1 VDDEQKAAAS
11 PAYAWSQLERALRR
25 AGATGDERARVKAA
39 QWQAVLHGMSDGTLR
54 IGSRTPIA
62 DTPVWVTPEVVHGGF
77 ATGRLLAEAPLRED
91 EAAQVTTLPADVP
104 GRTDRER
111 LNLWHLGDAG
121 HAELMS
127 ALACGTYHVELPED
141 AALPVVALLLDGG
154 HDAAALD
161 LVAELWPHMHRLRM
175 TPRPEA
181 VPRPPDSLVRL
192 ETVGTVARAL
202 RGVQVPGQIAAM
214 RETLRVWHPLFDRL
228 VALWCETVDGELPAL
243 EDGSAGRDGIVTG
256 GWPCQVWPADW
267 SARRAQWLADYR
279 AASEQ
284 HHLVSAHRRPRSNF
298 FRLREALARCE
309 ADSRDLT
316 GRDVG
321 RIRRALAATITAHG
335 APGTERRAGLR
346 ALQAADAARP
356 THAALARVLAGRLD
370 RYPHDGG
377 IPALDPLVADVAAD
391 EAAEAPAG
399 NPMPAQLVAKVARA
413 LEGTVEELV
422 GRGLITSG
430 EVLAKVVPQMT
441 AGLAA
446 ASFADPRI
454 GELYAQCYAA
464 FRRRRSLLL
473 LDLEHQ
479 VRFEELPWIAA
490 LEPLRTRR
498 ADTAVPALEALRRT
512 TLLALHSFPQAI
524 LPNPLVREL
533 GALANR
539 AQVPI
544 PLVEEVAADIFTG
557 HFTAKWA
564 SAARIAAELLHG
576 SLYAR
581 YYDLPPARTWTAPSW
596 PAALARRWGKRTAPE
611 FAELCAERAREA
623 HNREHASFVAANGA
637 VLEQSQ
643 ILTTHNL
650 AVLVDALDLGDRL
663 RALAPDLAERAFAW
677 TVRRLATPTPYHHA
691 ELQRVKNA
699 AYAWRQALF
708 FLSLCPEAEQRCA
721 VARMAGEVAAAGLAG
736 RFGPAVDGLGHVL
749 DGVRFSA
756 EGPGRRF
763 LGWSVGPHWFLG
775 D

>member
-1 VDDEQKAAAS
+1 MTDEQKAGVSAG
-11 PAYAWSQLERALRR
+11 YAWAQLERALRR
-25 AGATGDERARVKAA
+25 AAGDERAHPKVA
-39 QWQAVLHGMSDGTLR
+39 QWQAVLRGMSDGTLR

-62 DTPVWVTPEVVHGGF
+62 DTPAWVTPEVVHGGF
-77 ATGRLLAEAPLRED
+77 ATGRLLAETPLRHD
-91 EAAQVTTLPADVP
+91 EAARVAALPADAP

-111 LNLWHLGDAG
+111 LNLWHLGDEG
-121 HAELMS
+121 HADLMS
-127 ALACGTYHVELPED
+127 ALATGAYHVEIPED
-141 AALPVVALLLDGG
+141 AALPAVALLLDGG
-154 HDAAALD
+154 HDEAALD

-175 TPRPEA
+175 TPRRQA

-192 ETVGTVARAL
+192 EPVGTVARAL
-202 RGVQVPGQIAAM
+202 RGVQVPGQVAAM
-214 RETLRVWHPLFDRL
+214 QETLRVWHPLYDRL
-228 VALWCETVDGELPAL
+228 VALWCETVEGDLPELADGA
-243 EDGSAGRDGIVTG
+243 AGRDGPVTG
-256 GWPCQVWPADW
+256 GWPCQVWPAGW
-267 SARRAQWLADYR
+267 RERRERWLADYR

-284 HHLVSAHRRPRSNF
+284 HQLCGAHRRPRSNF
-298 FRLREALARCE
+298 SRLREALVRCE
-309 ADSRDLT
+309 HDSRNLT

-335 APGTERRAGLR
+335 APATERRAALR

-356 THAALARVLAGRLD
+356 THAALARVLADRLD
-370 RYPHDGG
+370 RYPPDGG
-377 IPALDPLVADVAAD
+377 IPALDHVVADVTAD
-391 EAAEAPAG
+391 EAAQAPPG
-399 NPMPAQLVAKVARA
+399 HPMPAPLVAKVARA

-422 GRGLITSG
+422 ERGLITSG
-430 EVLAKVVPQMT
+430 EVLARVLPQMT

-446 ASFADPRI
+446 ASFADPRV

-490 LEPLRTRR
+490 LEPLRTRST
-498 ADTAVPALEALRRT
+498 DAVTPAREALRRT
-512 TLLALHSFPQAI
+512 TLLAVHSFPQAI

-533 GALANR
+533 GALAGR
-539 AQVPI
+539 AQLRM

-564 SAARIAAELLHG
+564 SAAGIAAELLDG

-581 YYDLPPARTWTAPSW
+581 YYDLPPARLWTNPSQR
-596 PAALARRWGKRTAPE
+596 LARRWGGKRTAPE
-611 FAELCAERAREA
+611 FAELCATRAREA
-623 HNREHASFVAANGA
+623 HTGTGASFVAANGA

-663 RALAPDLAERAFAW
+663 RALAPDLAERAFGW
-677 TVRRLATPTPYHHA
+677 TVRRLATPTPHHHT
-691 ELQRVKNA
+691 ELLRVKNA

-708 FLSLCPEAEQRCA
+708 FLSFCPEVGQRSA
-721 VARMAGEVAAAGLAG
+721 VTRLADEVAAAGLSG
-736 RFGPAVDGLGHVL
+736 RFGPAVDGLAHVL
-749 DGVRFSA
+749 DGGRFGA

-763 LGWSVGPHWFLG
+763 LGWSVGPHWFLRS
-775 D
+775 